1 MQNSIYERGID
12 MSDEERDL
20 RDEAKAESEDEV
32 TAEAEVEAEGEVM
45 DEREVEDEVEIEI
58 EIEPEAIADAESEIE
73 AEAER
78 EVAEPAGT
86 ALAARGEE
94 SPPTNERIW
103 AALAHASILLTFIL
117 GVSTGGLA
125 VVVGALV
132 PLIIWL
138 AFRDRSRFV
147 ASHAMQATVFQLAA
161 VVAWIGLLVLGV
173 AVLIPTWI
181 VTVLLLIVLIGFLLL
196 PVALVLTAALP
207 AALVILP
214 LAALVYGLYGAFEVY
229 AGRDFRYWLVA
240 DWIDKR
246 GAQSPAT
253 ELAVQPASQ

>member
-32 TAEAEVEAEGEVM
+32 AAEAEVEAEGEVM
-45 DEREVEDEVEIEI
+45 DEREVEDEVE
-58 EIEPEAIADAESEIE
+58 PETIDAAESEIE

-161 VVAWIGLLVLGV
+161 VVAWIGLLVLGL
-173 AVLIPTWI
+173 AVLIPTWV
-181 VTVLLLIVLIGFLLL
+181 VTILLLIVLIGFLLL
-196 PVALVLTAALP
+196 PVALILTAALP

>member
-1 MQNSIYERGID
+1 

-20 RDEAKAESEDEV
+20 RDEAKAEGEDEV
-32 TAEAEVEAEGEVM
+32 TAEAEAEVM
-45 DEREVEDEVEIEI
+45 DEAEVEDEVEIEI
-58 EIEPEAIADAESEIE
+58 EIETIDDAEPEVE
-73 AEAER
+73 AEDEAVAER
-78 EVAEPAGT
+78 EVTEPAGGT
-86 ALAARGEE
+86 ALAAQEE
-94 SPPTNERIW
+94 KGPPTNERIW
-103 AALAHASILLTFIL
+103 AALAHASVLLTFIL

-138 AFRDRSRFV
+138 AFPDRSRFV

-173 AVLIPTWI
+173 AVLIPTWV
-181 VTVLLLIVLIGFLLL
+181 VTILLLIVLIGFLLL

-240 DWIDKR
+240 DWIEKR
-246 GAQSPAT
+246 GVQSPAT

>member
-1 MQNSIYERGID
+1 

-20 RDEAKAESEDEV
+20 RDEAKAEGEDEV

-58 EIEPEAIADAESEIE
+58 EIEPETINDAEAEVE
-73 AEAER
+73 ADDEAAAER
-78 EVAEPAGT
+78 EVAEPAAT
-86 ALAARGEE
+86 ALAAREAE

-103 AALAHASILLTFIL
+103 AALAHASVLLTFIL

-240 DWIDKR
+240 DWIEKR

-253 ELAVQPASQ
+253 ELAVQPAGQ